1 MPRRTPWLVFRERP
15 FATTA
20 PEERDVSLSVASQQV
35 DGREMRGK
43 VDKVERVTSAVR
55 DALMAYQ
62 NLDGPDA
69 ALVIVA
75 LFGVTHSKR
84 VAPLLEDLARSVQP
98 AQKTQR

>member
-1 MPRRTPWLVFRERP
+1 M
-15 FATTA
+15 
-20 PEERDVSLSVASQQV
+20 
-35 DGREMRGK
+35 
-43 VDKVERVTSAVR
+43 DKVELVTHALR
-55 DALMAYQ
+55 DALMTYQ

-98 AQKTQR
+98 AHKTQR

>member
-1 MPRRTPWLVFRERP
+1 MPRRTPWLVFREP
-15 FATTA
+15 AFATTA
-20 PEERDVSLSVASQQV
+20 PEERDVSLSVESQKHV
-35 DGREMRGK
+35 DGHEMRGR

-84 VAPLLEDLARSVQP
+84 LAPLLEDLARSVQP
-98 AQKTQR
+98 AQKT